1 MHRYAFILLASL
13 LFPVSGLQAF
23 EGRLDSMFTY
33 AQEGPTFE
41 LLRPYEKSGAGKT
54 AFLREEEKSP
64 KPGALNRHDKDLLL
78 LSTVLLAIDWGQT
91 RDIVARPDEFY
102 ETNPFLGPHPRR
114 SRVDAY
120 FAGWIL
126 ANCAVTRLL
135 EGDLRKAWLWS
146 INTIQLGVVQ
156 NNVNIGLKVNF

>member
-1 MHRYAFILLASL
+1 
-13 LFPVSGLQAF
+13 
-23 EGRLDSMFTY
+23 MFTY

-102 ETNPFLGPHPRR
+102 ETNPFLGPHPPR